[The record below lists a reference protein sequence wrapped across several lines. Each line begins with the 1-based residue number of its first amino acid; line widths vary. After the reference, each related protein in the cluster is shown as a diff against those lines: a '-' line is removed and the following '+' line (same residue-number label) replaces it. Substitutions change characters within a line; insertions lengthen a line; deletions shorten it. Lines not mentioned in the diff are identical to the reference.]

1 MMKRMRTGSLIP
13 TGEHMRMQWRL
24 LAFLGFT
31 LAVLIGVFFLHRIPQ
46 NPAYHLFAD
55 SRSIWGIPNFFNVI
69 SNLPFFVAGM
79 WGLIH
84 TIPNR
89 QTQAFREKYERWP
102 YIVFFLGLALTCFGS
117 AYYHWAPDNRA
128 LAWDR
133 LPMTVGFIGIFAGTI
148 GDRIGPRIGRVCL
161 APMLVFGIS
170 SVLYWYFSEMKGV
183 GDLRPYV
190 VVQFYTIVAVI
201 LLVILFP
208 ARYTHAGWLI
218 AGGGAYVLAKVF
230 EALDKP
236 IFDLTKISGHTLKHL
251 AASLTAIWI
260 GIMLRRR
267 AAI

>member
-1 MMKRMRTGSLIP
+1 MIPAGDTMRI
-13 TGEHMRMQWRL
+13 QWRL
-24 LAFLGFT
+24 FVFLGFA
-31 LAVLIGVFFLHRIPQ
+31 LAVLIGVFSFHRIPQ

-79 WGLIH
+79 LGLIY
-84 TIPNR
+84 TIPKR
-89 QTQAFREKYERWP
+89 QTPAFREKYERVP
-102 YIVFFLGLALTCFGS
+102 YVVFFVGIAFTCFGS
-117 AYYHWAPDNRA
+117 AYYHWSPDNRT

-133 LPMTVGFIGIFAGTI
+133 LPMTVGFMGIFAGTL

-170 SVLYWYFSEMKGV
+170 SVLYWYFSEMAGV

-190 VVQFYTIVAVI
+190 VVQFFTIAAVL
-201 LLVILFP
+201 LLVLLFP
-208 ARYTHAGWLI
+208 ARYTHANWLM
-218 AGGGAYVLAKVF
+218 AGGGAYALAKVF

-236 IFDLTKISGHTLKHL
+236 IFDLTRISGHTLKHL
-251 AASLTAIWI
+251 AAFATAVCI

-267 AAI
+267 TTINKR